1 MDTAGSVVIAES
13 TRRLLGGA
21 FEAQG
26 TRAANAERLRRAVS
40 GLGILAMPTWSL
52 FGGRLDVGWVDS
64 DASSRA
70 SGRFSL
76 PPSSHEPRSTNGC
89 SVSYSS

>member
-26 TRAANAERLRRAVS
+26 TQAANAERLRRAVS
-40 GLGILAMPTWSL
+40 GLALLAMPTWSL
-52 FGGRLDVGWVDS
+52 LADARTS
-64 DASSRA
+64 D
-70 SGRFSL
+70 
-76 PPSSHEPRSTNGC
+76 E
-89 SVSYSS
+89 